1 MKNMAALKNRGI
13 AFFPRLLHNLFF
25 WQALLALFMLV
36 MAVYF
41 LQHQQLELVAI
52 TRQLRQAKVFYL
64 VLGALLT
71 AVHILLQGE
80 VYVRCFRSLGSA
92 VSRPQAVVLFLKR
105 NLVSVLLPAGG
116 FSSLAFFSRQIESQ
130 QVSKTHVYLASS
142 LYSVCGMLSTI
153 LVAVPALGYALLR
166 GQLQAPALLGFGF
179 LVLLTAGLMAVL
191 VSFLKQ
197 GRAYRLLHNRL
208 PQWATL
214 LDEIT
219 RQPLDRG
226 QLWDALAAALL
237 IDFIGVAHLY
247 IAMLALG
254 YEASWPAAFV
264 GYVIMMIL
272 LIASPLLRGL
282 GAIEVAMT
290 VILTRYGLPVVA
302 AAAVTLLFRLFDF
315 WLPLLAGVG
324 SFFIKKDSFL
334 LRVFPALLLF
344 FTGIVNVLSVIT
356 PAIPA
361 RLQFVREIFPQEV
374 ISASNGLVMVAGM
387 ILLLLAVF
395 LLQGSRRAWVLAVI
409 LVSLSIIGHLTK
421 AIDYEEALFAT
432 LTLCSLLYTRS
443 AYILR
448 PHPRY
453 TRLSILVLVY
463 GLLLVL
469 LYGVIGFYY
478 MDRVHFGLDFGLAQ
492 SIRQVLRL
500 FFTFDNAGIDPR
512 TPFARWFIFSLYSA
526 GAAYLVF
533 VLYGLLRPYL
543 QKPFNSAEEK
553 ALAATLTGKY
563 GHSSLDYF
571 KTYPDKLF
579 FFTPDRQAFVSFK
592 VWRHV
597 AIALEDPVAAMPEAM
612 KAAIQAFDRY
622 CAQNGFITAYYRVS
636 EENLPVYTLL
646 GKKNFP
652 IGEEAIVDLPSFTL
666 EGGKMHANRNAIRK
680 LTSDGFA
687 FKVYDPPI
695 KAGLLQKLEQVST
708 LWLQDKGKA
717 ELTFTE
723 GVFDAA
729 ILKDHPILTIEK
741 ADEKVYAFLDVVP
754 CGVPGMAVYDLIR
767 QLPDAPNGVLD
778 MLLCQAFLYFK
789 AKGYRKVNMGL
800 APLSGI
806 DGRSFQQKT
815 IRYAYEHLRT
825 FGHFKGLRKYKEKFS
840 PAWEKKYLVYE
851 DDYQL
856 LQVPVALKKVSETTV

>member
-1 MKNMAALKNRGI
+1 ML
-13 AFFPRLLHNLFF
+13 PRLLHNLYF
-25 WQALLALFMLV
+25 WQGLLALFMVV

-41 LQHQQLELVAI
+41 MQHQQIELVSI
-52 TRQLRQAKVFYL
+52 GHQLGAAKLLYL
-64 VLGALLT
+64 LLGALLT
-71 AVHILLQGE
+71 VCHILLQGE
-80 VYVRCFRSLGSA
+80 MYFRCFRALDKT
-92 VSRPQAVVLFLKR
+92 VPRPQAILLFLKR
-105 NLVSVLLPAGG
+105 NLISVLLPAGG
-116 FSSLAFFSRQIESQ
+116 FSSLVFFSRQIESEQ
-130 QVSKTHVYLASS
+130 INKTHVYLASS
-142 LYSVCGMLSTI
+142 LYGTCGMLSVVI
-153 LVAVPALGYALLR
+153 IAVPVLGVALLR
-166 GQLQAPALLGFGF
+166 GQLQTPAVLGFIF
-179 LVLLTAGLMAVL
+179 LILLTTAMIVTL

-197 GRAYRLLHNRL
+197 GWAYQLLHKWF
-208 PQWATL
+208 PQWANL
-214 LDEIT
+214 LDEFT
-219 RQPLDRG
+219 RQPLNRQ
-226 QLWDALAAALL
+226 QLWAALAASVV
-237 IDFIGVAHLY
+237 IECIGVSHLY
-247 IAMLALG
+247 IAMLALN
-254 YEASWPAAFV
+254 YHASWPAAFI
-264 GYVIMMIL
+264 GYVVMMIL

-282 GAIEVAMT
+282 GAIEVALT
-290 VILTRYGLPVVA
+290 FILTQYGLPVVA
-302 AAAVTLLFRLFDF
+302 AASVTLLFRLFDF

-344 FTGIVNVLSVIT
+344 LTGIVNILSVIA

-361 RLQFVREIFPQEV
+361 RLQFVQKIFPQEV
-374 ISASNGLVMVAGM
+374 ISASNGLVMVAGI
-387 ILLLLAVF
+387 ILLLLAVY
-395 LLQGSRRAWVLAVI
+395 LLQGSRRAWVLAVV

-432 LTLCSLLYTRS
+432 ITLSSLLYTRS

-469 LYGVIGFYY
+469 LYGVLGFYY
-478 MDRVHFGLDFGLAQ
+478 MDRVHFGLDFRLDQA
-492 SIRQVLRL
+492 IRQVLRL
-500 FFTFDNAGIDPR
+500 FFTFDNAGITPL
-512 TPFARWFIFSLYSA
+512 TPFAHRFIFSLYSA

-543 QKPFNSAEEK
+543 QKPFNSDDEK
-553 ALAATLTGKY
+553 ALASTLIGKY

-597 AIALEDPVAAMPEAM
+597 AIALEDPIAADPEAM
-612 KAAIQAFDRY
+612 KAAIQAFDDY
-622 CAQNGFITAYYRVS
+622 CSENGFISAYYRVP
-636 EENLPVYTLL
+636 EENLPLYTSL
-646 GKKNFP
+646 GKKSFP
-652 IGEEAIVDLPSFTL
+652 IGEEAIVDLPSFSL
-666 EGGKMHANRNAIRK
+666 EGGKMHANRNAMRK
-680 LTSDGFA
+680 LTAEGYV

-708 LWLQDKGKA
+708 LWLQGKGKP

-723 GVFDAA
+723 GVFDPA
-729 ILKDHPILTIEK
+729 ILINHPIMTIEN

-754 CGVPGMAVYDLIR
+754 SGIPGMAVYDLIR
-767 QLPDAPNGVLD
+767 QLPDAPNGILD

-789 AKGYRKVNMGL
+789 GKGFQKVNMGL

-806 DGRSFQQKT
+806 DGRSFSQKT
-815 IRYAYEHLRT
+815 IRYAYEHLRA

-840 PAWEKKYLVYE
+840 PTWEKKYLVYE

-856 LQVPVALKKVSETTV
+856 LQVPVALKKVSVAAV